1 MIKKKTNNL
10 VAIKYADGKILYF
23 TSYNRAGVTVGLSA
37 ASVKWACHNGSVLK
51 DYNDNEIT
59 FAIIDGS
66 EIKWKD
72 INN

>member
-1 MIKKKTNNL
+1 MKKKKNNNL

-37 ASVKWACHNGSVLK
+37 ASVKWACHHGSVLI
-51 DYNDNEIT
+51 DNNDKEIT
-59 FAIIDGS
+59 FEIVDGS
-66 EIKWKD
+66 EIQYKN